1 MKFLV
6 DQPLKGLAKWLRLC
20 GLDAAV
26 INFSAQKDLLL
37 PAPGTYLITR
47 RAGFRH
53 RQRDD
58 LLVLA
63 ANDPE
68 NQVAEVFRRLKLSH
82 RDLIPLSRCGE
93 CNDLLVPVSREVVLG
108 LVPEHVYHTQ
118 AKFFQC
124 PNCRR
129 LYWPGSHPA
138 RIIAKIQEAIA
149 NPQAPVLCQAERN
162 EESGDTNKV

>member
-6 DQPLKGLAKWLRLC
+6 DQPLAGLAKWLRLS

-26 INFSAQKDLLL
+26 KNFSAWKDLPL

-47 RAGFRH
+47 QAGFRH
-53 RQRDD
+53 RQREDI
-58 LLVLA
+58 LVLS

-68 NQVAEVFRRLKLSH
+68 SQVAEVFRVLKLSR
-82 RDLIPLSRCGE
+82 RDLAPLSRCGE
-93 CNDLLVPVSREVVLG
+93 CNDLLAPLPREEALG
-108 LVPEHVYHTQ
+108 LAPDHVYHTQ

-124 PNCRR
+124 PSCRR

-138 RIIAKIQEAIA
+138 RIIARIQEAIA
-149 NPQAPVLCQAERN
+149 DPQAAAPGQDERR
-162 EESGDTNKV
+162 EESG

>member
-20 GLDAAV
+20 GLDATV
-26 INFSAQKDLLL
+26 VNFSAQKDLPL

-47 RAGFRH
+47 QAGFRH

-68 NQVAEVFRRLKLSH
+68 DQVAEVFRRLQLSP
-82 RDLIPLSRCGE
+82 RDLAPLSRCGE
-93 CNDLLVPVSREVVLG
+93 CNDLLVPVPREAALG
-108 LVPEHVYHTQ
+108 LVPDHVYHTQ

-124 PNCRR
+124 PSCRR

-149 NPQAPVLCQAERN
+149 DPPAPVPGHSERQRN
-162 EESGDTNKV
+162 I